1 MTIQELGIL
10 TKCPRWYELEQIIYQ
25 GQNQRNAIYRRA
37 LCIMTDGLA
46 HKEDWPRAAE
56 KIMRCLEEGYQ
67 DEWFELRW
75 QKRTA
80 IQEEILGIGRLFLW
94 LGEQVNGTLLTHTP
108 LSVPFQA
115 DYKGRHINE
124 VSLCADMIWENEEC
138 VTGVLLYRRYPKPY
152 TYLSRASEHSIYH
165 AVELLFLMI
174 ALKRRF
180 PGKQIQVLMAASEA
194 RKKQDGY
201 AGFNEKRGDNVIGFT
216 DTELELKEGMEP
228 YELIQ
233 KVMNGAVPES
243 CQKCVYEDICKPP
256 TRVYLKGKIS
266 TGVKPPVKLSYS
278 ENQKKGIYHQLGPVR
293 VSAGPGAGKT
303 AVLVER
309 IRWLMEKGVLPEKI
323 LAVTYTRKAAKE
335 ILERIDTE
343 QKPAVSTLHALGF
356 QIIRRNEGLIG
367 KKRLVNQVDCMQMLL
382 EILNHAPRIQG
393 VRYQDVS
400 SRYGLLSKLL
410 EDFQFI
416 NRHGLMKFQEVY
428 PDKDLRG
435 ILRIKDMYEQK
446 FRASGCIYF
455 EDQIRLAVEILE
467 KYSGVRRILQETYDY
482 IMVDEAQDLDTMQA
496 RMIQLLVKTPQNNI
510 AVYGDAD
517 QSIYGFRGGDN
528 RFMLDFPKLY
538 TGTKEVWLDD
548 NFRSSEEI
556 LKAAHTLISHGSE
569 RIPLKMKAHFAKT
582 RPVLIQNFRSNR
594 IGQFLH
600 DLLAK
605 GYSLSQIAV
614 IARTNK
620 DLGCMCKVIEQYNQE
635 HPDKAILRYEKP
647 KYYLYQDFTFQ
658 VIADL
663 LQVYLGE
670 MSDDKIW
677 YRLLSALDIQPE
689 KKEKQQ
695 TIYEDYLKRGEIY
708 SFESEAA
715 SRYLSVGSEGSG
727 ILQAFARIY
736 RASRFFMLPVR
747 QAVPKAA
754 RSFCDENIDN
764 QEVLDILDEMVRV
777 RGIRN
782 PQELCRYLTA
792 VRRFQDDT
800 RLSYTQEE
808 DKLHLLTAHDSKGK
822 EFPVVLIYGVD
833 EFEKGDMQEE
843 RRLLYVAMTRAQ
855 NMLYMTE
862 ICKGKSMFLREL
874 KDNLE
879 ILGGMDYA

>member
-1 MTIQELGIL
+1 MTIQELAIL
-10 TKCPRWYELEQIIYQ
+10 IKCPRRYELEQIINH
-25 GQNQRNAIYRRA
+25 GHNRRNAAFNRA
-37 LCIMTDGLA
+37 LYIMADSLA
-46 HKEDWPRAAE
+46 KKEDWPMAAE
-56 KIMRCLEEGYQ
+56 KIVRCLEAEYQ
-67 DEWFELRW
+67 EDWFELRW
-75 QKRTA
+75 QKKTA
-80 IQEEILGIGRLFLW
+80 IQEEVLGIGRLFLW
-94 LGEQVNGTLLTHTP
+94 LKEQVSSSLLTRVP
-108 LSVPFQA
+108 LYVPFQG
-115 DYKGRHINE
+115 DYNGCHIDG
-124 VSLCADMIWENEEC
+124 VSLYADIIWENEEYL
-138 VTGVLLYRRYPKPY
+138 TGILLCRKYPKPY
-152 TYLSRASEHSIYH
+152 TYRSRESEHSVYH
-165 AVELLFLMI
+165 AVELLFLMA
-174 ALKRRF
+174 ALKQRF
-180 PGKQIQVLMAASEA
+180 PGKRIQVLMAASEI
-194 RKKQDGY
+194 RKNRDVY

-216 DTELELKEGMEP
+216 DAELEQKEGMEL

-233 KVMNGAVPES
+233 KSMNGIVSEN
-243 CQKCVYEDICKPP
+243 CQRCVYEDICKPP
-256 TRVYLKGKIS
+256 TRVYLKRKKNAETKILA
-266 TGVKPPVKLSYS
+266 KLPYS
-278 ENQKKGIYHQLGPVR
+278 ENQKKGIYHQAGPVR
-293 VSAGPGAGKT
+293 VCAGPGAGKT

-309 IRWLMEKGVLPEKI
+309 IRWLTAKGVNPEKI

-343 QKPAVSTLHALGF
+343 QKPVVSTLHALGF

-367 KKRLVNQVDCMQMLL
+367 KKKLVNRVDCMQMLL

-393 VRYQDVS
+393 VRYQQVA

-416 NRHGLMKFQEVY
+416 NRYGLMKFKEAY
-428 PDKDLRG
+428 PDKDLQG

-446 FRASGCIYF
+446 FRVSGCIYF

-482 IMVDEAQDLDTMQA
+482 IMVDEAQDLDVMQA
-496 RMIQLLVKTPQNNI
+496 KMIQLLVKTPQNNI

-528 RFMLDFPKLY
+528 RFMLDFLKLY
-538 TGTKEVWLDD
+538 AGTQDVWLDD

-556 LKAAHTLISHGSE
+556 QEAAHILISHDSE
-569 RIPLKMKAHFAKT
+569 RIPLKMKAHFTKA
-582 RPVLIQNFRSNR
+582 RPILIQNFRPNR

-600 DLLAK
+600 DLLKK

-620 DLGCMCKVIEQYNQE
+620 DLECMCGMIEQYNQE
-635 HPDKAILRYEKP
+635 HPAKAILRYEKP

-658 VIADL
+658 VVADL
-663 LQVYLGE
+663 LEVYLGQV
-670 MSDDKIW
+670 SDDKIW
-677 YRLLSALDIQPE
+677 YRLLSALGIQPE

-695 TIYEDYLKRGEIY
+695 TIYGDYLKRGIIY
-708 SFESEAA
+708 SFEDKAA
-715 SRYLSVGSEGSG
+715 SRYLSVGNMEPK
-727 ILQAFARIY
+727 ILRAFARIY

-747 QAVPKAA
+747 QAIPKAV
-754 RSFCDENIDN
+754 RSFCDEDIDN
-764 QEVLDILDEMVRV
+764 QEVLEILDEMVRV
-777 RGIRN
+777 RGIRS
-782 PQELCRYLTA
+782 PQELCGYLTA

-843 RRLLYVAMTRAQ
+843 RRLLYVAMTRARD
-855 NMLYMTE
+855 MLYMTE

-874 KDNLE
+874 KDSLE
-879 ILGGMDYA
+879 VLGGMDYG

>member
-10 TKCPRWYELEQIIYQ
+10 TKCPRWYELGQIIYH
-25 GQNQRNAIYRRA
+25 GDNRKNAVFYKA
-37 LCIMTDGLA
+37 LHIMVDSLA
-46 HKEDWPRAAE
+46 KKEGWPVAAE
-56 KIMRCLEEGYQ
+56 KIVQCLELGYQ
-67 DEWFELRW
+67 EDWFELRW
-75 QKRTA
+75 QKKTA
-80 IQEEILGIGRLFLW
+80 IQEEVLGIGCLFLW
-94 LGEQVNGTLLTHTP
+94 LREQVNGRVLTHVP
-108 LSVPFQA
+108 LSVPFRA
-115 DYKGRHINE
+115 DYNSYHINE
-124 VSLCADMIWENEEC
+124 VSLYADMIWENEEC
-138 VTGVLLYRRYPKPY
+138 LTGIMLCRKYPKPY
-152 TYLSRASEHSIYH
+152 TYRARASEHSVYH
-165 AVELLFLMI
+165 AIELLFLML
-174 ALKRRF
+174 ALKKRF
-180 PGKQIQVLMAASEA
+180 PGKRIRVLMAASEV
-194 RKKQDGY
+194 RKKRDMCV
-201 AGFNEKRGDNVIGFT
+201 GFNEKQGDNVIGFT
-216 DTELELKEGMEP
+216 DTELEQKEGKEL
-228 YELIQ
+228 YGLIQ
-233 KVMNGAVPES
+233 RTMNSIAPEN
-243 CQKCVYEDICKPP
+243 CQRCVYEDICKPP
-256 TRVYLKGKIS
+256 TQVYLKGKIS
-266 TGVKPPVKLSYS
+266 TGVQPQVKLSYS
-278 ENQKKGIYHQLGPVR
+278 ENQKKGIYHQTGPVR
-293 VSAGPGAGKT
+293 LCAGPGAGKT

-309 IRWLMEKGVLPEKI
+309 IRWLIAKGVRPEKI

-335 ILERIDTE
+335 IQERINTE

-382 EILNHAPRIQG
+382 EILNHAPQIQG
-393 VRYQDVS
+393 VRYQGVS

-416 NRHGLMKFQEVY
+416 NRHGLMRFKEVN
-428 PDKDLRG
+428 PDKDLQG

-446 FRASGCIYF
+446 FRVSGCIYF

-467 KYSGVRRILQETYDY
+467 KYSGVRRILQETFDY
-482 IMVDEAQDLDTMQA
+482 IMVDEAQDLDIMQA
-496 RMIQLLVKTPQNNI
+496 RMIQLLVKSPQNNI

-528 RFMLDFPKLY
+528 RFMLDFPNLY
-538 TGTKEVWLDD
+538 TGTKDVWLDD

-569 RIPLKMKAHFAKT
+569 RIPLKMNAHFTKT
-582 RPVLIQNFRSNR
+582 RPILIQNFRPNR
-594 IGQFLH
+594 IGQFLQ

-614 IARTNK
+614 IARTNR
-620 DLGCMCKVIEQYNQE
+620 DLECMCEVIEQYNHE
-635 HPDKAILRYEKP
+635 HPGMAILRYEKP

-658 VIADL
+658 VVTDL
-663 LQVYLGE
+663 LEVYLGK

-677 YRLLSALDIQPE
+677 YRLLNALGIQPE

-695 TIYEDYLKRGEIY
+695 TIYGDYLKRGEIY
-708 SFESEAA
+708 SFEGEDA
-715 SRYLSVGSEGSG
+715 SRYLSVESKEPR

-736 RASRFFMLPVR
+736 RASRYFMLPVR
-747 QAVPKAA
+747 QAIPKAA

-777 RGIRN
+777 RGIRS
-782 PQELCRYLTA
+782 PQELCGYLTA
-792 VRRFQDDT
+792 VKRFQDDT

-855 NMLYMTE
+855 DMLYMTE
-862 ICKGKSMFLREL
+862 ICKGKSMFLKEL
-874 KDNLE
+874 QDNMNV
-879 ILGGMDYA
+879 LGGMDYA